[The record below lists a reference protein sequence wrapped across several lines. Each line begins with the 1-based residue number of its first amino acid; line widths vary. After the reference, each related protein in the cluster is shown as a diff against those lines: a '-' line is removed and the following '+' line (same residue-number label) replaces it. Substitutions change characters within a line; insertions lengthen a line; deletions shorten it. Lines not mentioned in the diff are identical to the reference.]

1 MGDERRQIIASVK
14 EATGSGARLGPTCET
29 MGISPRTYQ
38 RWNRPDNFCDRRPG
52 ARREPSNKLGE
63 EERRKL
69 LEVTNSPEYSDLPP
83 CKIVPL
89 LADSGQYL
97 ASESTFYRALR
108 EKGQLS
114 HRHSSKPPSGGKPRG
129 LLAAGPNCVYSWD
142 ITYLPTRVKG
152 MFFYLYM
159 VMDIYSRKIVGWQ
172 VHKRESSELA
182 ADLMTVFFRGVV
194 AYYVSLA
201 LTITSNN
208 FHVKLFS
215 VISSGF
221 FAVIRVKPYLSYLRP
236 VSRLT

>member
-14 EATGSGARLGPTCET
+14 EARGSGARLGPTCET

-52 ARREPSNKLGE
+52 ARREPPNKLGE

-83 CKIVPL
+83 CKI
-89 LADSGQYL
+89 A
-97 ASESTFYRALR
+97 
-108 EKGQLS
+108 
-114 HRHSSKPPSGGKPRG
+114 
-129 LLAAGPNCVYSWD
+129 
-142 ITYLPTRVKG
+142 
-152 MFFYLYM
+152 
-159 VMDIYSRKIVGWQ
+159 
-172 VHKRESSELA
+172 
-182 ADLMTVFFRGVV
+182 VFFRGVV